1 VTLATS
7 RTLQKNPRGL
17 DKFLG
22 SAPSLCE
29 NRRQMAPK
37 RPRPNRS
44 DISPQDRA
52 MFLEAINGTVALS
65 DSVRVLAPLPAPPP
79 RAQVIERGPPPVAKL
94 HIEVEADRY
103 RARAAGVSKAQVAD
117 LAAGKRHIAA
127 TLDLHGKTTLDGAEA
142 VRAFLLRQLAGQ
154 CVLII
159 HGKGLHSD
167 GLALMRDATIEE
179 LLGPSSGMVQAFATA
194 APKDGGEGATYVL
207 VKR

>member
-1 VTLATS
+1 
-7 RTLQKNPRGL
+7 
-17 DKFLG
+17 
-22 SAPSLCE
+22 
-29 NRRQMAPK
+29 MAPK

-65 DSVRVLAPLPAPPP
+65 DSVRVLAPLPPPPP
-79 RAQVIERGPPPVAKL
+79 RVAVIEPPAVAKL

-117 LAAGKRHIAA
+117 LAAGKRHVAA
-127 TLDLHGKTTLDGAEA
+127 TLDLHGKNTLDGAEA
-142 VRAFLLRQLAGQ
+142 VRAFLLRQLSGQ